1 MRKWSVV
8 FFFFFRNLNKSLPWI
23 LFTWV
28 LLLFFAIVFVAS
40 FCFILEQDSLDEAR
54 QKIFSIREEY
64 RNKLLEAERL
74 KLEAQAA
81 EEAASRVEPE
91 KKVPAPDTHKKK
103 KEKKK

>member
-1 MRKWSVV
+1 M
-8 FFFFFRNLNKSLPWI
+8 
-23 LFTWV
+23 
-28 LLLFFAIVFVAS
+28 FFAVVFVAS

-54 QKIFSIREEY
+54 QKIFNIREEY

-103 KEKKK
+103 KEKKKWPGRAQHHLSSGEEKPIFHYL